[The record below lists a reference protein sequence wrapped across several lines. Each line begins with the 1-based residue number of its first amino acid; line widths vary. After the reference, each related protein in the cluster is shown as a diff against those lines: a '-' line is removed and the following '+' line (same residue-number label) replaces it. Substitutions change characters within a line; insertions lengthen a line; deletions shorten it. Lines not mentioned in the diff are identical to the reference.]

1 MLSFQQAIN
10 TANSFSSGD
19 LLNTT
24 NPSQPGQVAAPPP
37 DVGGDTIDT
46 GGDSSRWYQ
55 KNIRDKI
62 LQPSLTAHFLVH
74 ITEPTSKKGAG
85 DWSSFKAEN
94 NITTTGQEK
103 LMLLCSETVLPGS
116 SLATHTITS
125 DRTGVTEKHAYR
137 RTFDERIDLTFMVNG
152 GEDAYL
158 PIRFFEAWMK
168 YISVESTEVALPYYA
183 YRMRYPEEYYGGLNI
198 TKFERSD
205 DAELRYNFLNVFPI
219 SVVSMPVSY
228 DASQMMKCTVS
239 FSYVRYWIDSLPG
252 QKNPPSSKA
261 QDYTTPPPASVPK
274 PVTPKSDTKKS
285 WADGRQPGDY
295 KVRNTSRGPRYK
307 KWDGK
312 KWGSETNVKP
322 KSGRDVNKAGE
333 GHFTISDKHRK
344 TTKKKKPIKTTTT
357 SSGRPA
363 GAHGGG
369 SDIRIKE
376 NIIKISQSPSGLN
389 IYEWNYKSAPNS
401 RYRGV
406 MAQEVM
412 KVVPEAVY
420 AEEDGFL
427 SVYYDMIDV
436 NMELVR

>member
-24 NPSQPGQVAAPPP
+24 NPSQPGQVAAPAP

-307 KWDGK
+307 KWNGK

-344 TTKKKKPIKTTTT
+344 PKGVHPTKIKRNRR
-357 SSGRPA
+357 GRP
-363 GAHGGG
+363 
-369 SDIRIKE
+369 IR
-376 NIIKISQSPSGLN
+376 
-389 IYEWNYKSAPNS
+389 
-401 RYRGV
+401 
-406 MAQEVM
+406 
-412 KVVPEAVY
+412 
-420 AEEDGFL
+420 
-427 SVYYDMIDV
+427 
-436 NMELVR
+436 